1 MTHKTNPIAHRLGVV
16 GNWHSRY
23 FSKRNLGYFLEEDAV
38 IRGTITVKHRRAG
51 IERIDIERN
60 ANAIRVFLVTARPGL
75 IIGRGGS
82 GIEDLRKSL
91 NRKVRELR
99 VREKYDPDFIIQ
111 LNVEELK
118 KPEIS
123 AKIVAE
129 NVAVSL
135 EKRMSFRRVIKNA
148 LAKVMSY
155 REVRGARI
163 RVAGRLDGAEIS
175 RAEHVSEGSI
185 PLITLRSHIDYAE
198 DRAQCTYGIIGIKVW
213 MYKGEILEKDLIL

>member
-38 IRGTITVKHRRAG
+38 IRAAIVAKHRRAG
-51 IERIDIERN
+51 IEKVDIERN

-82 GIEDLRKSL
+82 GIDDLRKIL

-99 VREKYDPDFIIQ
+99 TRAKHDSDFVIQ

-118 KPEIS
+118 KPEVS
-123 AKIVAE
+123 AKIIAE

-155 REVRGARI
+155 REVKGARI

-175 RAEHVSEGSI
+175 RTEFVAEGSI

-198 DRAQCTYGIIGIKVW
+198 DRASCTYGILGIKVW
-213 MYKGEILEKDLIL
+213 LYKGEILEKELI